1 MASKTLNQFD
11 VIVCG
16 GGHAGVEAAIIAS
29 KMQCTTA
36 MITMDLKAI
45 ARMSCNPAIGGL
57 SKGQIVKEM
66 DILGGL
72 MGSATDYAGIQYKIL
87 NQSKGKSVW
96 SPRAQVDKR
105 LYESFVLNKV
115 HSSNI
120 TLIEGEVVDLVINKQ
135 SVGGVKLRNKE
146 KILSKTVILT
156 CGTFL
161 NGLIHIGQR
170 KIRAGRMGENESSG
184 ITESLLNLGFKSG
197 RLKTG
202 TPPRLNA
209 KTINWKELKKIYGDK
224 NPIPF
229 SYYNKNFNPPN
240 IPCHTTPTTV
250 ELKSIIEDNLKH
262 SPMFS
267 GDVGGVGPRYC
278 PSIEDKIHRF
288 NHHDTHTLF
297 LEPEWLNSDQI
308 YLNGFSTSLPEKI
321 QLEALQTIPALKNV
335 KFFRPGYAIEYD
347 FFMPAQLK
355 STLETKLI
363 SGLYFA
369 GQINGTSGYEEAAAQ
384 GLIAGINAV
393 KNVTKK
399 DPLILKRDEAYIGV
413 MIDDL
418 ITKDTKEPYRMFTSR
433 AEYRILLRF
442 SNSHLR
448 LFDIAKKHK
457 LINIE
462 QILTLDKIINS
473 LERLSKSFLISLD
486 KESTNKVL
494 GLKQESPTKEKISLT
509 KLLKRPLITIND
521 IKPYI
526 DFDKIIDPKVLYL
539 KKELLI
545 ETEAQIKYE
554 GYIKRQLEHIK
565 KIKSQEHLLI
575 PLSFNYKKIKSISN
589 ESREKL
595 SFIKPETLGQAMR
608 ISGIKPSDISILS
621 VFLGRK

>member
-1 MASKTLNQFD
+1 
-11 VIVCG
+11 
-16 GGHAGVEAAIIAS
+16 
-29 KMQCTTA
+29 
-36 MITMDLKAI
+36 
-45 ARMSCNPAIGGL
+45 
-57 SKGQIVKEM
+57 M

-72 MGSATDYAGIQYKIL
+72 MGSATDHAGIQYKIL

-120 TLIEGEVVDLVINKQ
+120 TLIEGEVVDLVVSKQ

-184 ITESLLNLGFKSG
+184 ITESLLRLGFKSG

-209 KTINWKELKKIYGDK
+209 NTIKWEELKKTYGDK

-240 IPCHTTPTTV
+240 IPCHSTSTTV
-250 ELKSIIEDNLKH
+250 ELKSIIEDNLKF

-321 QLEALQTIPALKNV
+321 QLEALKSIPALKNV

-393 KNVTKK
+393 KNITKK
-399 DPLILKRDEAYIGV
+399 DPLILKRNEAYIGV

-418 ITKDTKEPYRMFTSR
+418 ITKDTREPYRMFTSR

-457 LINIE
+457 LIN
-462 QILTLDKIINS
+462 
-473 LERLSKSFLISLD
+473 
-486 KESTNKVL
+486 V
-494 GLKQESPTKEKISLT
+494 EKISTL
-509 KLLKRPLITIND
+509 N
-521 IKPYI
+521 
-526 DFDKIIDPKVLYL
+526 KIV
-539 KKELLI
+539 
-545 ETEAQIKYE
+545 
-554 GYIKRQLEHIK
+554 
-565 KIKSQEHLLI
+565 KS
-575 PLSFNYKKIKSISN
+575 LS
-589 ESREKL
+589 
-595 SFIKPETLGQAMR
+595 
-608 ISGIKPSDISILS
+608 
-621 VFLGRK
+621 

>member
-1 MASKTLNQFD
+1 MPTKTLNQFD

-29 KMQCTTA
+29 KMQCSTA
-36 MITMDLKAI
+36 LITMDLKAI

-72 MGSATDYAGIQYKIL
+72 MGLATDHAGIQYKIL

-120 TLIEGEVVDLVINKQ
+120 TLIEGEVVDLVVSKQ

-184 ITESLLNLGFKSG
+184 ITESLLRLGFKSG

-202 TPPRLNA
+202 TPPRLNTN
-209 KTINWKELKKIYGDK
+209 TIKWEELKKTYGDK

-240 IPCHTTPTTV
+240 IPCHSTSTTV
-250 ELKSIIEDNLKH
+250 ELKSIIEDNLKF

-321 QLEALQTIPALKNV
+321 QLEALKSIPALKNV

-393 KNVTKK
+393 KNITKK
-399 DPLILKRDEAYIGV
+399 DPLILKRNEAYIGV

-418 ITKDTKEPYRMFTSR
+418 ITKDTREPYRMFTSR

-457 LINIE
+457 LINVEKIS
-462 QILTLDKIINS
+462 TLNKIIKS
-473 LERLSKSFLISLD
+473 LDRLNKSLLIGLD

-494 GLKQESPTKEKISLT
+494 GLKKETPTKEKISLT
-509 KLLKRPLITIND
+509 RLLKRPLITIKD
-521 IKPYI
+521 IEPYV
-526 DFDKIIDPKVLYL
+526 DFDKLIDPKVLYL

-554 GYIKRQLEHIK
+554 GYIKRQLEQIK
-565 KIKSQEHLLI
+565 KIKNQEHLLI
-575 PLSFNYKKIKSISN
+575 PPSFNYEKIKSISN

>member
-1 MASKTLNQFD
+1 MPTKTLNQFD

-29 KMQCTTA
+29 KMQRSTA
-36 MITMDLKAI
+36 LITMDLKAI

-72 MGSATDYAGIQYKIL
+72 MGSATDHAGIQYKIL

-120 TLIEGEVVDLVINKQ
+120 TLIEGEVVDLVVSKQ

-184 ITESLLNLGFKSG
+184 ITESLLRLGFKSG

-209 KTINWKELKKIYGDK
+209 NTIKWEELKKTYGDK

-240 IPCHTTPTTV
+240 IPCHSTSTTV
-250 ELKSIIEDNLKH
+250 ELKSIIEDNLKF

-321 QLEALQTIPALKNV
+321 QLEALQSIPALKNV

-393 KNVTKK
+393 KNITKK
-399 DPLILKRDEAYIGV
+399 DPLILKRNEAYIGV

-418 ITKDTKEPYRMFTSR
+418 ITKDTREPYRMFTSR

-457 LINIE
+457 LINVEKIS
-462 QILTLDKIINS
+462 TLNKIVKS
-473 LERLSKSFLISLD
+473 LDRLNKSLLMGLD

-494 GLKQESPTKEKISLT
+494 GLKKETPTKEKISLT
-509 KLLKRPLITIND
+509 RLLKRPLITIND
-521 IKPYI
+521 IKPYV
-526 DFDKIIDPKVLYL
+526 DFDKLIDPKVLYL

-554 GYIKRQLEHIK
+554 GYIKRQLEQIK
-565 KIKSQEHLLI
+565 KIKNQEHLLI
-575 PLSFNYKKIKSISN
+575 PPSFNYEKIKSISN

>member
-1 MASKTLNQFD
+1 MPTKTLNQFD

-29 KMQCTTA
+29 KMQRSTA
-36 MITMDLKAI
+36 LITMDLKAI

-72 MGSATDYAGIQYKIL
+72 MGSATDHAGIQYKIL

-120 TLIEGEVVDLVINKQ
+120 TLIEGEVVDLVVSKQ

-184 ITESLLNLGFKSG
+184 ITESLLRLGFKSG

-209 KTINWKELKKIYGDK
+209 NTIKWEELKKTYGDK

-240 IPCHTTPTTV
+240 IPCHSTSTTV
-250 ELKSIIEDNLKH
+250 ELKSIIEDNLKF

-321 QLEALQTIPALKNV
+321 QLEALKSIPALKNV

-393 KNVTKK
+393 KNITKK
-399 DPLILKRDEAYIGV
+399 DPLILKRNEAYIGV

-418 ITKDTKEPYRMFTSR
+418 ITKDTREPYRMFTSR

-457 LINIE
+457 LINVEKIS
-462 QILTLDKIINS
+462 TLNKIVKS
-473 LERLSKSFLISLD
+473 LDRLNKSLLMGLD

-494 GLKQESPTKEKISLT
+494 GLKKETPTKEKISLT
-509 KLLKRPLITIND
+509 RLLKRPLITIND
-521 IKPYI
+521 IKPYV
-526 DFDKIIDPKVLYL
+526 DFDKLIDPKVLYL

-554 GYIKRQLEHIK
+554 GYIKRQLEQIK
-565 KIKSQEHLLI
+565 KIKNQEHLLI
-575 PLSFNYKKIKSISN
+575 PPSFNYEKIKSISN